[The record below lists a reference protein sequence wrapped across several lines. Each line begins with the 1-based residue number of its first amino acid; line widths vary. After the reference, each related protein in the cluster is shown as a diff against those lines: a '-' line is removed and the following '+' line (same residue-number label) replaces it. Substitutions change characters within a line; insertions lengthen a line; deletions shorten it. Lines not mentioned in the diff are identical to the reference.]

1 MSRIQREH
9 IYLTLIILIIF
20 CIFEYGIQKIFGF
33 TVYPD
38 EFGYWSSAAKTAGY
52 DWHEVA
58 SLGSYYSFG
67 YSVLL
72 IPLLWLFR
80 DGVAAYRAAVAV
92 NMALMCF
99 GVLLLRNIICRLF
112 PEMDKIK
119 RVFISGI
126 AVLYPSWV
134 FYMQVTLA
142 EALLTFLFLGLTF
155 LFICFIQKPGIL
167 TAAVLAVSLV
177 YSYSVHMRTVGVVIA
192 CLAALALWGVVN
204 PAMRKQMLILFG
216 VILAA
221 GLVVAVIKRNVILS
235 VFSKADAQT
244 LAANDY
250 GSQMWKVRDILTS
263 DGMLVFLKEILAK
276 FFYLGMA
283 TYGFFYW
290 AMIWCVQKA
299 AGLFKKIVQKQS
311 VFFDV
316 QSWTALFLLLAVIGE
331 ILICSIY
338 MHGSTHIDCLI
349 YGRYNE
355 FLVPVLIVTG
365 ITAMLKSRRI
375 FRTNLLLGA
384 LSGLMIF
391 PILSVIRQENME
403 GIRGYFVAGISCL
416 IDEANFEPLDFLLKA
431 WIFGFILMLLTAGIF
446 LIIKK
451 WKNMEWLLAII
462 LIIEVFL
469 GIQVSAHYIY
479 KVNQIEYKDLII
491 AEKIL
496 ESNDG
501 SETVTYL
508 DEGSA
513 PFVDFQQ
520 MQLGEIPIHVIR
532 GEVSEH
538 MDGLGDYLIVR
549 SDSGQKEVLEQIYNE
564 KIVAKLHV
572 LYFNRKE

>member
-1 MSRIQREH
+1 M
-9 IYLTLIILIIF
+9 
-20 CIFEYGIQKIFGF
+20 
-33 TVYPD
+33 
-38 EFGYWSSAAKTAGY
+38 
-52 DWHEVA
+52 
-58 SLGSYYSFG
+58 
-67 YSVLL
+67 
-72 IPLLWLFR
+72 
-80 DGVAAYRAAVAV
+80 
-92 NMALMCF
+92 
-99 GVLLLRNIICRLF
+99 
-112 PEMDKIK
+112 
-119 RVFISGI
+119 
-126 AVLYPSWV
+126 
-134 FYMQVTLA
+134 
-142 EALLTFLFLGLTF
+142 
-155 LFICFIQKPGIL
+155 
-167 TAAVLAVSLV
+167 
-177 YSYSVHMRTVGVVIA
+177 
-192 CLAALALWGVVN
+192 
-204 PAMRKQMLILFG
+204 
-216 VILAA
+216 
-221 GLVVAVIKRNVILS
+221 
-235 VFSKADAQT
+235 
-244 LAANDY
+244 
-250 GSQMWKVRDILTS
+250 
-263 DGMLVFLKEILAK
+263 
-276 FFYLGMA
+276 
-283 TYGFFYW
+283 
-290 AMIWCVQKA
+290 
-299 AGLFKKIVQKQS
+299 QKQS

-416 IDEANFEPLDFLLKA
+416 IDEANFEPLDFFLKA

>member
-1 MSRIQREH
+1 
-9 IYLTLIILIIF
+9 
-20 CIFEYGIQKIFGF
+20 
-33 TVYPD
+33 
-38 EFGYWSSAAKTAGY
+38 
-52 DWHEVA
+52 
-58 SLGSYYSFG
+58 
-67 YSVLL
+67 
-72 IPLLWLFR
+72 
-80 DGVAAYRAAVAV
+80 
-92 NMALMCF
+92 
-99 GVLLLRNIICRLF
+99 
-112 PEMDKIK
+112 
-119 RVFISGI
+119 
-126 AVLYPSWV
+126 
-134 FYMQVTLA
+134 
-142 EALLTFLFLGLTF
+142 
-155 LFICFIQKPGIL
+155 
-167 TAAVLAVSLV
+167 
-177 YSYSVHMRTVGVVIA
+177 MRTVGVVIA

-416 IDEANFEPLDFLLKA
+416 IDEANFEPLDFFLKA

-469 GIQVSAHYIY
+469 GIRVSAHYIY

-564 KIVAKLHV
+564 KVVAKLHV